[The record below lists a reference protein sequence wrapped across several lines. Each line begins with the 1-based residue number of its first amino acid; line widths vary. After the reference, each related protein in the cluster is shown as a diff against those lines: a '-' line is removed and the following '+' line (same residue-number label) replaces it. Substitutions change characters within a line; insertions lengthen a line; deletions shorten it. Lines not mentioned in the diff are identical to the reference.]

1 MFHFKR
7 LGALT
12 LALALA
18 ATALT
23 GCGGGGNSSAS
34 SSASGSSSQGD
45 SSAQVES
52 IDLAQVTDPYLATSG
67 LPGDTVVARI
77 GDSDITAAEFLY
89 WASYGTDLYL
99 SQFGGYLTSVP
110 WDTDLGG
117 ITMAEQMKESSLNA
131 AAFYA
136 LLPVVAQQEGLSP
149 AADIQAQLD
158 QQLAE
163 MADQVGSE
171 ELVTHVMWYQMLTP
185 ELYLQ
190 LNQRA
195 DLHMQLQDLYL
206 GRGATAIPPTPRCWP
221 MPRTSWGSTG
231 PSTFCC
237 PPLMQR
243 PRSPW
248 TRPPWR
254 KKRPPPTICSPS
266 CGRRRTPSPCSTS

>member
-23 GCGGGGNSSAS
+23 GCSGGGNSSAS

-52 IDLAQVTDPYLATSG
+52 IDLAQVTDPYLTTSG
-67 LPGDTVVARI
+67 LSGDTVVARI

-149 AADIQAQLD
+149 
-158 QQLAE
+158 
-163 MADQVGSE
+163 
-171 ELVTHVMWYQMLTP
+171 
-185 ELYLQ
+185 
-190 LNQRA
+190 
-195 DLHMQLQDLYL
+195 
-206 GRGATAIPPTPRCWP
+206 PPTSRPSWTNSWRRWPTRWGARSWSPTSCGTRC
-221 MPRTSWGSTG
+221 S
-231 PSTFCC
+231 
-237 PPLMQR
+237 
-243 PRSPW
+243 PRS
-248 TRPPWR
+248 
-254 KKRPPPTICSPS
+254 C
-266 CGRRRTPSPCSTS
+266 TSS

>member
-131 AAFYA
+131 AACYA
-136 LLPVVAQQEGLSP
+136 LGLAP
-149 AADIQAQLD
+149 EDIAKGVEYLQRAGD
-158 QQLAE
+158 YGEAK
-163 MADQVGSE
+163 E
-171 ELVTHVMWYQMLTP
+171 ELRRY
-185 ELYLQ
+185 
-190 LNQRA
+190 
-195 DLHMQLQDLYL
+195 
-206 GRGATAIPPTPRCWP
+206 
-221 MPRTSWGSTG
+221 
-231 PSTFCC
+231 
-237 PPLMQR
+237 
-243 PRSPW
+243 
-248 TRPPWR
+248 
-254 KKRPPPTICSPS
+254 KKTLF
-266 CGRRRTPSPCSTS
+266 GKWVRR